1 MGKFELSA
9 VPRLL
14 FTVDGSLH
22 KTRYKT
28 SGMRKL
34 YSDEI
39 ERSMVTDD
47 DPSQEKVTI
56 FDAMAIVIKIN
67 IKKSK
72 IKSCADF
79 TEMFVD
85 RILDESFGYN
95 EVRVIFG
102 HYVEGSLKAQSIG
115 RTGGCFTVYCVHDET
130 KIGNLEKP
138 RNFYHQSKQKTT

>member
-1 MGKFELSA
+1 M
-9 VPRLL
+9 PRSL

-22 KTRYKT
+22 KTRGKDDIA
-28 SGMRKL
+28 SEMRKL

-47 DPSQEKVTI
+47 DPSQEKVII

-79 TEMFVD
+79 AEMFVD

-102 HYVEGSLKAQSIG
+102 HYVEGSLKAQTRIG
-115 RTGGCFTVYCVHDET
+115 RTGGCFTVY
-130 KIGNLEKP
+130 
-138 RNFYHQSKQKTT
+138 